1 MGKRPGRPATLSP
14 SRSGNFATQRKIK
27 KRKQAQADFLRLN
40 FCLRFFPLPCRGS
53 SLSIPIN
60 DLRDRLY
67 YFIISIPPSIANRCR
82 GFNSLPAVSISSA
95 ARHFPSPGHNVR
107 GIHRLHSPLSSVY
120 GVLGNNA
127 SYPCKEEIYSMPSE
141 MEIDN

>member
-14 SRSGNFATQRKIK
+14 SRSGDFATQCKIK
-27 KRKQAQADFLRLN
+27 KPQAGSGESSSPQLLLAVLSFA
-40 FCLRFFPLPCRGS
+40 LPRAH
-53 SLSIPIN
+53 LSISFN
-60 DLRDRLY
+60 DLGDRLY

-127 SYPCKEEIYSMPSE
+127 SYPCKEEIYAMPSE

>member
-1 MGKRPGRPATLSP
+1 MVSEIAYVIS
-14 SRSGNFATQRKIK
+14 
-27 KRKQAQADFLRLN
+27 LRHLAMDK
-40 FCLRFFPLPCRGS
+40 LIAAEDPVPLPAAG
-53 SLSIPIN
+53 
-60 DLRDRLY
+60 
-67 YFIISIPPSIANRCR
+67 
-82 GFNSLPAVSISSA
+82 ISSA

-127 SYPCKEEIYSMPSE
+127 SYPCKEEIYAMPSE